1 MSSADPITGPQY
13 RFIAGATHA
22 AALSLLSEIHTR
34 NNAEAAAERRVA
46 DAGPVI
52 EGALA
57 GVLNFALLSGQP
69 GEVIREDVVALI
81 DTLIP
86 RLVKA
91 RDSETTAGAVIHA

>member
-1 MSSADPITGPQY
+1 MSSATPITGPQY

-34 NNAEAAAERRVA
+34 NNAEAAAERRGA

-81 DTLIP
+81 DVLIP
-86 RLVKA
+86 RLVMA
-91 RDSETTAGAVIHA
+91 RAEANTAGGGGHA